1 MKIECLT
8 IMGDKKIISSE
19 KLIFRP
25 AAYGVVVHDGKVLL
39 VRIKSSGKYWF
50 PGGAIDLGET
60 LEAAAKREVREEA
73 GIEIEVEKFL
83 DFKEVFFYAEREDE
97 IFHSFSF
104 FYLCKPKTLN
114 LKDGDVD
121 DGIAEQPQWI
131 DIKTLSKDDLQVGAQ
146 EILDFLIK

>member
-1 MKIECLT
+1 MQIECLT
-8 IMGDKKIISSE
+8 ITGDKKIISSE
-19 KLIFRP
+19 KSIFRP

-39 VRIKSSGKYWF
+39 VKIKRSGKYWF
-50 PGGAIDLGET
+50 PGGAVELGEE

-83 DFKEVFFYAEREDE
+83 DFKEVFFYAERENE
-97 IFHSFSF
+97 VFHNFSF
-104 FYLCKPKTLN
+104 FYLCKPKTLD

-131 DIKTLSKDDLQVGAQ
+131 DIKTLSKNNMQAGA
-146 EILDFLIK
+146 EGILDFLVK

>member
-1 MKIECLT
+1 
-8 IMGDKKIISSE
+8 MGDKKIISSE

>member
-1 MKIECLT
+1 
-8 IMGDKKIISSE
+8 MGDKKIVSSE

-50 PGGAIDLGET
+50 PGGAVDLGET
-60 LEAAAKREVREEA
+60 LEATAKREVKEET
-73 GIEIEVEKFL
+73 GIEVEVEKFL

-121 DGIAEQPQWI
+121 DGVAEQPQWI
-131 DIKTLSKDDLQVGAQ
+131 DIKTLSKDDMQAGA
-146 EILDFLIK
+146 EGILDFLLK